1 MDPRIEKLAH
11 NLINYSC
18 ALKAGEK
25 VLIEYTGDEPKDL
38 IKALIRE
45 AYAKGG
51 LPFVQYED
59 ESIKREIL
67 LGCTTDQLK
76 MMSRWDA
83 QRMSEMDCYISVRGY
98 GNINELSDV
107 PAVKIKK
114 YDELY
119 SYPVH
124 DEIRVPKTRWVVLRY
139 PNKSAAQLA
148 GMSLEAFTD
157 FYFKVCNLDYSKM
170 AAAMAPLVDLMNKT
184 DRVRLKAPGTDLY
197 FSIKDIPALLCAG
210 EFNIPDGE
218 VYTAPVRDSVNGVIS
233 YNTSSTYNAFTFEN
247 IRLEF
252 KDGKIINASANNTEK
267 INEIFDTDEG
277 ARYAGEFAIGV
288 NPYVTKPMNDILFDE
303 KICGSIHFTPGQ
315 CYDEAP
321 NGNKSAIHW
330 DLVLIMRPEWGG
342 GEIYFDD
349 VLIRK
354 DGLFVLPEL
363 ECLNPEQLI

>member
-1 MDPRIEKLAH
+1 MDPRIETLAK

-18 ALKAGEK
+18 ALKSGEK
-25 VLIEYTGDEPKDL
+25 VLIEYTGDEPKEL

-45 AYAKGG
+45 AYAKGA

-59 ESIKREIL
+59 ESVKREIL
-67 LGCTTDQLK
+67 MGCTTDQLK

-98 GNINELSDV
+98 DNINELSDV

-184 DRVRLKAPGTDLY
+184 DRVRLKAPGTDLS
-197 FSIKDIPALLCAG
+197 FSIKDIPALPCAG

-277 ARYAGEFAIGV
+277 ARYVGEFAIGV
-288 NPYVTKPMNDILFDE
+288 NPYVTAPMKDILFDE

-330 DLVLIMRPEWGG
+330 DLVLIMRSEWGG
-342 GEIYFDD
+342 GEIFFDD

>member
-1 MDPRIEKLAH
+1 MDPRTEKLAK

-18 ALKAGEK
+18 GLKAGEK

-45 AYAKGG
+45 AYAVHG

-76 MMSRWDA
+76 LMSRLDCA
-83 QRMSEMDCYISVRGY
+83 RMSEMDCYISVRGY
-98 GNINELSDV
+98 DNINELSDV
-107 PAVKIKK
+107 PAAKIRK

-148 GMSLEAFTD
+148 RMSLEAFTD
-157 FYFKVCNLDYSKM
+157 FYFEVCNLDYSKM
-170 AAAMAPLVDLMNKT
+170 AAAMEVLCELMNTT
-184 DRVRLKAPGTDLY
+184 DRVRLIAPGTDLS
-197 FSIKDIPALLCAG
+197 FSIKDIPAIACAG
-210 EFNIPDGE
+210 KYNIPDGE
-218 VYTAPVRDSVNGVIS
+218 VYTAPVRDSVNGTIL
-233 YNTSSTYNAFTFEN
+233 YNTASTYNAFTFEN

-252 KDGKIINASANNTEK
+252 RNGKIVNATANNTEK
-267 INEIFDTDEG
+267 LNEIFDTDEG
-277 ARYAGEFAIGV
+277 ARYVGEFALGV
-288 NPYVTKPMNDILFDE
+288 NPYVRNPMNDILFDE

-321 NGNKSAIHW
+321 NGNNSAIHW
-330 DLVLIMRPEWGG
+330 DLVLIMRSEWGG

-354 DGLFVLPEL
+354 DGIFTLPRL
-363 ECLNPEQLI
+363 ECLNPENLK